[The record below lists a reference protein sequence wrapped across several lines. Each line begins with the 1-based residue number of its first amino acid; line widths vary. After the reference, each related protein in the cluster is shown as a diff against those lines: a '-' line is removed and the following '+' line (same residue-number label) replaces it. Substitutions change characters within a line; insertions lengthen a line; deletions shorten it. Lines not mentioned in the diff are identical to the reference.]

1 MIPDGTKAEGETRNG
16 TRPRFLSFRALFRIE
31 ACRSWSQSSGP
42 AMRSQRRKRSLSDSS
57 PSDTMDGWMR
67 ITLERDPKL
76 STRGWTKNRE
86 ASPLLSFSASPR
98 EFVHRRAYEQGF
110 RSSVYDAFVKHRRW
124 KGIFKRGLRIKASLR
139 DDAREGMKKKKK
151 VTRNFLFSFRWVG
164 KGRPR
169 KVAREERSGGNV
181 WNIQADAY
189 KPRLE
194 FSIASFALLWPRAE
208 RGSHVCGKIQT
219 WPGGTRGYK
228 KGEREASTG
237 EVAIVS
243 MERVE

>member
-124 KGIFKRGLRIKASLR
+124 KGIFERGLRIKASLR
-139 DDAREGMKKKKK
+139 DDAREGMKKEKK
-151 VTRNFLFSFRWVG
+151 RG
-164 KGRPR
+164 K
-169 KVAREERSGGNV
+169 
-181 WNIQADAY
+181 
-189 KPRLE
+189 
-194 FSIASFALLWPRAE
+194 
-208 RGSHVCGKIQT
+208 
-219 WPGGTRGYK
+219 
-228 KGEREASTG
+228 
-237 EVAIVS
+237 
-243 MERVE
+243 